1 MREAVIVV
9 AGTCMMILFALAV
22 LIEFRPDPP
31 TDIEQ
36 WEEELSG

>member
-9 AGTCMMILFALAV
+9 AGACMVILFVLAI

-31 TDIEQ
+31 TDLEQ
-36 WEEELSG
+36 WEEELRE